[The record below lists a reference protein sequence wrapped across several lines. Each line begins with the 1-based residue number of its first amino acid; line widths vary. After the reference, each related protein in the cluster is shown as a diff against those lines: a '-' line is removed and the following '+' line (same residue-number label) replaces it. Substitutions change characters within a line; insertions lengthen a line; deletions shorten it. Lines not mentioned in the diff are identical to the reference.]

1 MTLHIIIILVI
12 SLYNNVVYDGNDD
25 GDDGDGD
32 DADADDPQERRGEWS
47 IEFLA
52 DDLPQREVE
61 GKQVIIIFIIIIINL
76 TTLMMIMPTIMMI
89 MPTIMVIIMIL

>member
-32 DADADDPQERRGEWS
+32 DADADDPQERRGKWS

-61 GKQVIIIFIIIIINL
+61 GKQVIIIL
-76 TTLMMIMPTIMMI
+76 TRPRPAFGRLG
-89 MPTIMVIIMIL
+89 LGGSSRGNSSHG